1 MLISHR
7 DTIKDK
13 GIKPE
18 SWPPLDFSG
27 NLALL
32 TWLVFSFLNFGCCFF
47 IDGEL
52 NIHGFSPYPGDRTTA
67 TTALTV
73 SGRVHELVHA
83 TASTFTHTS
92 ASPSRT
98 MYVADSIS
106 STAPSLSISGAS
118 TLGWHP
124 VAITLTKRP
133 TPHWNYNISAT
144 TAARSSAKYSSST
157 TPTLT
162 VSKAESST
170 HEASDTATSAFWK
183 EQSTPTALSNNT
195 MISSSADGSRS
206 RLIFSA
212 AMLFGANLLISS
224 AL

>member
-1 MLISHR
+1 MI
-7 DTIKDK
+7 
-13 GIKPE
+13 
-18 SWPPLDFSG
+18 G

-67 TTALTV
+67 TTALT
-73 SGRVHELVHA
+73 HHLPEL
-83 TASTFTHTS
+83 S
-92 ASPSRT
+92 
-98 MYVADSIS
+98 
-106 STAPSLSISGAS
+106 PSLSISGAS

-212 AMLFGANLLISS
+212 AMLFGANLLIVV
-224 AL
+224 LL